1 MVVSVISKIGKGLN
15 VSSLTSKSFIE
26 RLIQEDYKFFTGVP
40 CSLLSGLIY
49 ELEDQKWEASY
60 VPSVREDASVGLCV
74 GAYLAGTMP
83 VLLMQNSG
91 LGYCLNAFTSLN
103 LIYKIPA
110 LVIMSWRG
118 KAGKDAPE
126 HIIMGDIDQELLKTA
141 GMEYSILSAENCE
154 EVLKKAKQKIYVE
167 KLPYTLIVEKGLFDE
182 RH

>member
-1 MVVSVISKIGKGLN
+1 M
-15 VSSLTSKSFIE
+15 SSLTSQSFIE

-49 ELEDQKWEASY
+49 ELEYKKGEARY
-60 VPSVREDASVGLCV
+60 VPSVREDAAVGLCV
-74 GAYLAGTMP
+74 GAYLAGAMP

-141 GMEYSILSAENCE
+141 GMEYSILSEENCE
-154 EVLKKAKQKIYVE
+154 KALKKAKQKICDE
-167 KLPYTLIVEKGLFDE
+167 KLPYTLIIEKGLFDE

>member
-1 MVVSVISKIGKGLN
+1 M
-15 VSSLTSKSFIE
+15 SSLTSQSFIK

-49 ELEDQKWEASY
+49 ELEDQQEARY
-60 VPSVREDASVGLCV
+60 IPAVREDAAVGLCT
-74 GAYLAGTMP
+74 GAYLAGAMP

-91 LGYCLNAFTSLN
+91 LGYSLNAFTSLN
-103 LIYKIPA
+103 LIYNIPM

-118 KAGKDAPE
+118 KDGKDAPE
-126 HIIMGDIDQELLKTA
+126 HIIMGDIDKQLLKTV
-141 GMEYSILSAENCE
+141 GMEYSLLNEDNFKEA
-154 EVLKKAKQKIYVE
+154 LRKAKSKICEE

>member
-1 MVVSVISKIGKGLN
+1 MVVSVTSKIGKGFN
-15 VSSLTSKSFIE
+15 VSSLTSQSFIE
-26 RLIQEDYKFFTGVP
+26 RLIQEDYKFYTGVP

-49 ELEDQKWEASY
+49 ELEDQKGEARY
-60 VPSVREDASVGLCV
+60 VPSVREDAAVGLCV

-126 HIIMGDIDQELLKTA
+126 HIIMGDIDQKLLKTA
-141 GMEYSILSAENCE
+141 GMEYSILSEENCE
-154 EVLKKAKQKIYVE
+154 EVLKKAKQKICDE

>member
-1 MVVSVISKIGKGLN
+1 MSVISITGKGLN

-49 ELEDQKWEASY
+49 ELEDQNCEVRY
-60 VPSVREDASVGLCV
+60 VPSVREDAAVGLCV

-141 GMEYSILSAENCE
+141 GMEYSILSEENCE
-154 EVLKKAKQKIYVE
+154 EVLKKAKQKICNE

-182 RH
+182 RR

>member
-1 MVVSVISKIGKGLN
+1 M
-15 VSSLTSKSFIE
+15 SSLTSQSFIE

-49 ELEDQKWEASY
+49 ELEDQKDKARY
-60 VPSVREDASVGLCV
+60 VPSVREDAAVGLCV
-74 GAYLAGTMP
+74 GAYLAGAMP

-118 KAGKDAPE
+118 KDGKDAPE
-126 HIIMGDIDQELLKTA
+126 HIIMGDIDKQLLKTA
-141 GMEYSILSAENCE
+141 GMEYSLLNQENCE
-154 EVLKKAKQKIYVE
+154 EVLRKAKNKICEE

>member
-15 VSSLTSKSFIE
+15 VSSLTSKSFIK

-60 VPSVREDASVGLCV
+60 VPSVREDAAVGLCV

-141 GMEYSILSAENCE
+141 GMEYSILSEENCE
-154 EVLKKAKQKIYVE
+154 EVLKKAKQKICDE
-167 KLPYTLIVEKGLFDE
+167 KVPYTLIVEKGLFDE

>member
-1 MVVSVISKIGKGLN
+1 M
-15 VSSLTSKSFIE
+15 SSLTSQSFIK

-49 ELEDQKWEASY
+49 ELEDQQEVRYIPA
-60 VPSVREDASVGLCV
+60 VREDAAVGLST
-74 GAYLAGTMP
+74 GAYLAGAMP

-91 LGYCLNAFTSLN
+91 LGYSLNAFTSLN
-103 LIYKIPA
+103 LIYNIPI

-118 KAGKDAPE
+118 KDGKDAPE
-126 HIIMGDIDQELLKTA
+126 HIIMGDIDKQLLKTA
-141 GMEYSILSAENCE
+141 GMEYSLLNEDNCE
-154 EVLKKAKQKIYVE
+154 EVLRKAKNKICEE

>member
-1 MVVSVISKIGKGLN
+1 M
-15 VSSLTSKSFIE
+15 SSLTSQSFIE

-49 ELEDQKWEASY
+49 ELEDQKGEARY
-60 VPSVREDASVGLCV
+60 VPSVREDAAVGLCV
-74 GAYLAGTMP
+74 GAYLAGKMP

-154 EVLKKAKQKIYVE
+154 EVLKKAKQKIYFE